1 MVPTCSLL
9 RFMKSAQY
17 ISVSLARLRKSPERE
32 IYFLAVAMPQWKKR
46 QLRHMCC
53 LLCKTKTKQV
63 KCSFCFAVCPF
74 HLFAF
79 KQNSRTSHH
88 LHWYALAL
96 VLSLSLSLAPLLHV
110 FHDIFSGIALSHS
123 KTYKNNE
130 TGLSLH

>member
-9 RFMKSAQY
+9 RFMKLAQY

-96 VLSLSLSLAPLLHV
+96 VLESVSLPRTSAPRLSRHFLGHR
-110 FHDIFSGIALSHS
+110 ALTLQNVQ
-123 KTYKNNE
+123 KQ
-130 TGLSLH
+130 